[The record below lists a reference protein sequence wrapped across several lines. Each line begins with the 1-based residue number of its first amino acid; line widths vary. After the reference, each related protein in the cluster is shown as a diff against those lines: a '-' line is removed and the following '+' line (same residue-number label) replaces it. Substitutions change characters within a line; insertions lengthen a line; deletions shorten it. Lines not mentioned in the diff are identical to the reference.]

1 MRAFWDSFSVKSPIM
16 SSSTEWAADG
26 GGPTPKPDHRLPPL
40 TPADA
45 PVEHEHEDPVPRA
58 SRPAA
63 ADVPWFLPAGRAGL
77 APEALDSEADKVP
90 GPARALPEN
99 AANIV
104 SSPPWASEPPT
115 ADLGIPPWESGPWPA
130 RRPGDPAAPGS
141 SAPADSRSD
150 AAHAPG
156 PAAAAD
162 GVAREDG
169 RARRTGSRA
178 GAPAAAAA
186 ANGAG
191 AGRHAGGPA
200 AGGPALA
207 RGAGLRPGA
216 ASSVHDRRGGE
227 TPNPFAM
234 PALIAG
240 IAGVLVLPGL
250 ILGALGVRSSRRT
263 GAGLVRSWLGIGL
276 SVLWAVAIIL
286 VVALPGSSPAA
297 DAGCTAYQAGA
308 RGAVSQVASQLSAG
322 APAGQLRA
330 SLGPAASRVNAA
342 AASAQSVSVR
352 STLAAMTGDLQS
364 TLSEV
369 TAGRPVPPLLRHEL
383 TGDIAAAAHACG

>member
-1 MRAFWDSFSVKSPIM
+1 MRAFWGGFSVKSRIM
-16 SSSTEWAADG
+16 SPSPEWAADG
-26 GGPTPKPDHRLPPL
+26 GGPTPKADHRLPPL

-58 SRPAA
+58 SRPAT

-77 APEALDSEADKVP
+77 APEALDSEADEAP
-90 GPARALPEN
+90 GPGRALPEN

-130 RRPGDPAAPGS
+130 RRSGDPAAPGS
-141 SAPADSRSD
+141 SAAADSWNGTGR
-150 AAHAPG
+150 AHG
-156 PAAAAD
+156 PAVAAD
-162 GVAREDG
+162 GMARG
-169 RARRTGSRA
+169 NGSRA
-178 GAPAAAAA
+178 GAPADAAA

-191 AGRHAGGPA
+191 AGRHAGPA

-207 RGAGLRPGA
+207 RGAGPRPGA
-216 ASSVHDRRGGE
+216 ASSVHDRRGAE
-227 TPNPFAM
+227 TLNPFAM

-250 ILGALGVRSSRRT
+250 ILGALGVRNGRRT

-276 SVLWAVAIIL
+276 SVVWAVAIIL

-330 SLGPAASRVNAA
+330 SLGQAASRVNAA
-342 AASAQSVSVR
+342 AARAQSVSVR
-352 STLAAMTGDLQS
+352 SMLAAMTGDLQS

-369 TAGRPVPPLLRHEL
+369 TAGRPVPALLRHEL